1 MFINRFLILSLA
13 LAGCVAAY
21 AIGRHTRHLEER
33 RVKDALRTWED
44 EGGNLAPVAAPSA
57 PQP

>member
-13 LAGCVAAY
+13 LAGCAAAY
-21 AIGRHTRHLEER
+21 AIGRNTRHLEER
-33 RVKDALRTWED
+33 RVKDAWRAWKD

-57 PQP
+57 PRP